1 MTKKEFKKKCK
12 EEKTTSYKL
21 MLFGGIISIVA
32 LIIALVTFFIIEEF
46 YLQIV
51 SFVIAGIFAV
61 IGIILDLAGEIIL
74 AKNYKEYNK

>member
-1 MTKKEFKKKCK
+1 
-12 EEKTTSYKL
+12 

>member
-1 MTKKEFKKKCK
+1 
-12 EEKTTSYKL
+12 
-21 MLFGGIISIVA
+21 MLFGEIISIVA

>member
-1 MTKKEFKKKCK
+1 
-12 EEKTTSYKL
+12 

-61 IGIILDLAGEIIL
+61 IGIILDLAGKIIL